1 MVNPLIIVIP
11 AIALAAAVILYI
23 LFPRFGPHYTSRL
36 TCTKCGK
43 TFDYN
48 WVPGGSFSA
57 VRLGQK
63 RYLRCPN
70 CHKWSTFNIWTTKI
84 DTHEA

>member
-1 MVNPLIIVIP
+1 MVNPLVIVIP
-11 AIALAAAVILYI
+11 VIALVVAVILYI

-63 RYLRCPN
+63 RYVRCPN

-84 DTHEA
+84 DTHKT